1 MHGFVIREHY
11 ARSHHFD
18 LRLKRG
24 DVLVSWTVRKDVT
37 DDPKKDRLAIRA
49 EDHALSC
56 LNYTDDTPAGEGATE
71 VSIRQSG
78 SYERHECRDDELI
91 ASFDGERVL
100 GGYAIF
106 RTGGKDWP
114 FHRMERT

>member
-1 MHGFVIREHY
+1 MPRFVIHEHY

-18 LRLKRG
+18 LRLARG
-24 DVLVSWTVRKDVT
+24 DVLVSWTVRKDIT
-37 DDPKKDRLAIRA
+37 DDPKRARLAIRA

-78 SYERHECRDDELI
+78 SYELHECRDDEVI
-91 ASFDGERVL
+91 ASFDGEHVVGR
-100 GGYAIF
+100 YAIF
-106 RTGGKDWP
+106 RTRGKNWP
-114 FHRMERT
+114 FQPMERT

>member
-1 MHGFVIREHY
+1 M
-11 ARSHHFD
+11 
-18 LRLKRG
+18 
-24 DVLVSWTVRKDVT
+24 T
-37 DDPKKDRLAIRA
+37 DDPKKDLLAIRVEA
-49 EDHALSC
+49 HALSC
-56 LNYTDDTPAGEGATE
+56 LNYADDTPAGEGATK

>member
-1 MHGFVIREHY
+1 M
-11 ARSHHFD
+11 
-18 LRLKRG
+18 
-24 DVLVSWTVRKDVT
+24 T
-37 DDPKKDRLAIRA
+37 DDPKKDQLAIRA

-56 LNYTDDTPAGEGATE
+56 SNHTDDTPAGEGATK

-78 SYERHECRDDELI
+78 SYEFDECRDDEVI
-91 ASFDGERVL
+91 ASFGGERVV